1 MAAATK
7 PTAYSY
13 ERVSSGSQL
22 DGRGLERQA
31 DMAADWCD
39 RNGYKLDANLDLS
52 DRGRSAYKGKHMSHG
67 ALGRFLELAQ
77 QGDLGSAP
85 VLLIEA
91 VDRLSRQEP
100 MTALQRVAFAL
111 VDAGVVIIDLEDQR
125 RYDRESLA
133 GDALVMLVL
142 KAKAAHEYSLRL
154 GRRVSAHWDQLR
166 DDLRSGTAVAR
177 GPAGGKHP
185 FWMTLNPTTKE
196 WELNDRAED
205 VKLIFGELQH
215 NGLTITA
222 KALNASGS
230 LSPGGK
236 SWAAY
241 SVRKVATDPAAYGA
255 LRLGI
260 YDHETS
266 RAAHHRWLKA
276 MAAAK
281 EQGKRFNEPEPE
293 IPPVE
298 LIPNHYPAVVNQEIF
313 DRVGAALTRRGMD
326 KGARGNRSNSAVHTF
341 LQAGI
346 ARCQHGGTMGAM
358 LSKKPGRGDIYY
370 LRCRA
375 RSGGK
380 GCRCN
385 GKGWRIE
392 VVHSHVVTRLGRH
405 LLGEAALP
413 GNDHRSELEG
423 LVARLQAAKQLL
435 AAAAAGLEKATAA
448 LTSAVDQDAQLD
460 LLENLSALVE
470 KRRTVHRSADAQVA
484 QLTADINSIKAR
496 RNPADEIGGD
506 PVRQLLQ
513 SLANGTDTQAD
524 RARLHQ
530 VLTRA
535 GLQVVLDDSEPEAL
549 KVGMRFGDDA
559 ALQWEPLAGQA
570 RGVAALL
577 GMVEPGTV
585 LEAEGEGWAS
595 VIVSQNPLSPEEL
608 AELLRSLEPGAG
620 RWPEVAWIGQRRRT
634 LTRPRQA
641 ELATDA

>member
-1 MAAATK
+1 MAATK
-7 PTAYSY
+7 LVAYSY
-13 ERVSSGSQL
+13 ERVSTGQQL

-31 DMAADWCD
+31 DMAATWCE
-39 RNGYKLDANLDLS
+39 RNGYSLDTALDLS
-52 DRGRSAYKGKHMSHG
+52 DRGRSAYKGKHITHG

-77 QGDLGSAP
+77 RGQLEDSP

-111 VDAGVVIIDLEDQR
+111 VDAGVAIVDLEDQR

-133 GDALVMLVL
+133 GDGLIMLVL
-142 KAKAAHEYSLRL
+142 KAKAAHEYSKRL
-154 GRRVSAHWDQLR
+154 ARRVTSSWDQLR
-166 DDLRSGTAVAR
+166 DGLRDGSTVGR
-177 GPAGGKHP
+177 GPAGGRHP
-185 FWMTLNPTTKE
+185 FWLTLNPATKE

-205 VKLIFGELQH
+205 VRLIFDELQH
-215 NGLTITA
+215 SGLTIVA
-222 KALNASGS
+222 KTLNASGS

-236 SWAAY
+236 RWAHY
-241 SVRKVATDPAAYGA
+241 SIRKVATDPAAVGT

-260 YDHETS
+260 YAHDTA

-276 MAAAK
+276 KTEAQ

-298 LIPNHYPAVVNQEIF
+298 LIPNHYPPVVDQEVF
-313 DRVGAALTRRGMD
+313 DRVEAALTRRGAD
-326 KGARGNRSNSAVHTF
+326 KSARGNRSNSVVHTF

-392 VVHSHVVTRLGRH
+392 DAHAHVVTRLGRH
-405 LLGEAALP
+405 LLGEAVLP
-413 GNDHRSELEG
+413 GNDHRIELEG
-423 LVARLQAAKQLL
+423 LVARRQAAKQLL
-435 AAAAAGLEKATAA
+435 AEAAEQLEKATAA
-448 LTSAVDQDAQLD
+448 LTRAVDQDAQLD

-470 KRRTVHRSADAQVA
+470 KRRSVHRSADAQVA
-484 QLTADINSIKAR
+484 QLTADISTIKAR
-496 RNPADEIGGD
+496 RNPADEIGAD

-513 SLANGTDTQAD
+513 SLAGGTDTQAD
-524 RARLHQ
+524 RVRLHQ
-530 VLTRA
+530 ALIRA

-549 KVGMRFGDDA
+549 RAGMRFGDDA
-559 ALQWEPLAGQA
+559 ALQWQPLAPIARKRALRDGIVEPASAWDQPGVGAAVVTEAGEILIEPLS
-570 RGVAALL
+570 
-577 GMVEPGTV
+577 GTV
-585 LEAEGEGWAS
+585 EGDPAEAGYRQGLED
-595 VIVSQNPLSPEEL
+595 VQR
-608 AELLRSLEPGAG
+608 LLDKG
-620 RWPEVAWIGQRRRT
+620 
-634 LTRPRQA
+634 
-641 ELATDA
+641 